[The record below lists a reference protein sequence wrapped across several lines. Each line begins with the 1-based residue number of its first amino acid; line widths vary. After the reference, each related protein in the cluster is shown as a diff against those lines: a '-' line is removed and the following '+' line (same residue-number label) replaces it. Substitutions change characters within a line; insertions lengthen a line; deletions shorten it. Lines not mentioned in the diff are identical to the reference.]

1 MKNNVQEQFA
11 ILKQIDKQQDEL
23 YHRIAVQIGISETAL
38 WVLYNLCDS
47 DEVFTQNSLAELWC
61 IPKQTVNSAITSLV
75 KMGYVYLEQMAAAR
89 NSKAILLT
97 EEGTAFCQKAIM
109 PVLAAEQSAFLQLT
123 EEERETFIAL
133 LKKQDLFL
141 QKELNR
147 LMEDMRSGAK

>member
-11 ILKQIDKQQDEL
+11 ILKQIEKQQDEL
-23 YHRIAVQIGISETAL
+23 YHRIAVQLGISETAL
-38 WVLYNLCDS
+38 WVLYNLCDT

-75 KMGYVYLEQMAAAR
+75 KKGYVHLEQIAAAR

-97 EEGTAFCQKAIM
+97 EEGTVFCRNAIM
-109 PVLAAEQSAFLQLT
+109 PILNAEQSAFLQLT
-123 EEERETFIAL
+123 EAERGNFIAL
-133 LKKQDLFL
+133 LKKQHLFL

-147 LMEDMRSGAK
+147 LMEDMRSGAE